1 MAIVLEMYEYSDV
14 AFIQDVWMV
23 IYCHDKNIYINKQ
36 C

>member
-23 IYCHDKNIYINKQ
+23 IYCHRDMPLNI
-36 C
+36 